1 MFYSPAQCD
10 AMAEAAQRDAA
21 AKAMRPPSPPSPWAA
36 MQRRTGNEVRAALIL
51 AFVACGASLLGLA
64 SAHAFSVSFWPANAL
79 VVGLALRDPRLIR
92 VGGAIGVLAGFIAA
106 DTLFGRSA
114 SLALW
119 FAGTNLI
126 GIMTAIA
133 FLRPMDER
141 DLCFRRVHAM
151 LRILVRLLPA
161 CLIAGLC
168 GALLVMVEFH
178 GSTLQTMMTW
188 PASELVNYLV
198 VLPAILTAFRQRNR
212 SRPSRR
218 AWRIDLK
225 RLGPVFYLV
234 ASCVAA
240 VALDG
245 PGSIVFP
252 LPALL
257 LCALTYRTPT
267 TAALTLVLGTGALTG
282 VGLGIVDIGQDM
294 ASPRMVVSI
303 RIAIAFM
310 VMVPLTIS
318 SVVAVRDEL
327 LKQLRQAA
335 DHDGLTGLLNRRA
348 FEQRMQDALAADRP
362 SGRSLVI
369 LWLDIDHFK
378 AINDHHGHLA
388 GDAVLQAFAATAR
401 GCCREGDLLGRMGGE
416 EFALVVEVG
425 GPASAIAAAER
436 LRRAFAE
443 QTVCWNEA
451 VIRATVSIGAYHLAR
466 PEHDGGDLVK
476 QLDEALYRAKR
487 KGRDRIEWL
496 GEAAFGRPGPFL
508 SH

>member
-10 AMAEAAQRDAA
+10 AMAEAAQGDVIAE
-21 AKAMRPPSPPSPWAA
+21 MRPLPPLSPWVAL
-36 MQRRTGNEVRAALIL
+36 RRGVALEMRAGLILSLAAL
-51 AFVACGASLLGLA
+51 AASLLGLA

-79 VVGLALRDPRLIR
+79 LVGLALRDPRLIR
-92 VGGAIGVLAGFIAA
+92 VGGAIGALAGLIVG
-106 DTLFGRSA
+106 DMLFGRTLSLSA
-114 SLALW
+114 W
-119 FAGTNLI
+119 FAGTNLV
-126 GIMTAIA
+126 GIATAIA
-133 FLRPMDER
+133 FLRHMDER

-161 CLIAGLC
+161 CLTAGIC
-168 GALLVMVEFH
+168 GALLVKVKFQ
-178 GSTLQTMMTW
+178 GSPLQAMMTW

-198 VLPAILTAFRQRNR
+198 VLPAILTAFRQG
-212 SRPSRR
+212 SRPKLSCR
-218 AWRIDLK
+218 AWRIDMK
-225 RLGPVFYLV
+225 ALGPAFYLV
-234 ASCVAA
+234 ASCIAA
-240 VALDG
+240 VVLDG

-267 TAALTLVLGTGALTG
+267 TAALTLALGTGALTG

-303 RIAIAFM
+303 RIAIAFL

-348 FEQRMQDALAADRP
+348 FEHRMQETLASRRP
-362 SGRSLVI
+362 AGRSLVI

-378 AINDHHGHLA
+378 AINDRHGHLA

-401 GCCREGDLLGRMGGE
+401 GCCREGDLVGRMGGE
-416 EFALVVEVG
+416 EFALVVEVS
-425 GPASAIAAAER
+425 GPASATAVAER

-443 QTVCWNEA
+443 QTVRWNEA
-451 VIRATVSIGAYHLAR
+451 LIRATVSIGAYHLAR
-466 PEHDGGDLVK
+466 PERFGGDLVK

-496 GEAAFGRPGPFL
+496 GEAAPARSSL
-508 SH
+508 SPTH